1 MHGCGGSVS
10 GYVSVYCLGHRQRKY
25 RICVDS
31 FSTSHWRC
39 ALSSIFSSFTK
50 SDNDAAAWSTR
61 GHRGGGEAW
70 ASSYASHR
78 NCSAATA
85 VKSGLGET
93 REGSLRGGGV
103 ILATSHCTAG
113 GSCSQAIFSALP
125 VLCRVDRNSMF
136 ASESASNVCNHGAAK
151 NADEPE
157 LVQCVYCEQDEG
169 DCEWVVRSRWRSRVP
184 SA

>member
-31 FSTSHWRC
+31 FSTSHSRC

-61 GHRGGGEAW
+61 GHRGGGETW
-70 ASSYASHR
+70 ALSYASHR

-85 VKSGLGET
+85 VKSGLGKT
-93 REGSLRGGGV
+93 REGSFRGGGV
-103 ILATSHCTAG
+103 ILAMPHCTVG
-113 GSCSQAIFSALP
+113 GSCSEVIFALYRCSA
-125 VLCRVDRNSMF
+125 
-136 ASESASNVCNHGAAK
+136 ASTATPCSPQSLHPTYATTGSETRTGPSLYSVSTVSKTKEIASGS
-151 NADEPE
+151 
-157 LVQCVYCEQDEG
+157 
-169 DCEWVVRSRWRSRVP
+169 VRSRWRSRVP